1 MRSRTVL
8 SNFLWRFAER
18 CGAQLV
24 SAVVTIILARL
35 LMPEDYGVVALM
47 TVVIDILN
55 VFVASGLGTALI
67 QKKDAD
73 DTDFSTVF
81 YTNVLFCLAM
91 YALLFLGAPLIARF
105 YKNPDMTAML
115 RVLGIVILISGVK
128 NVQISYVSRHMQFRR
143 FFFATL
149 GGTLGAA
156 VVGIWMAYRGYG
168 AWALIAQHLF
178 NTAVDTLI
186 LWITVKWRPKRLFS
200 FERLKGLFS
209 FGWKMLASSLVAT
222 IYNNLRT
229 MIIGKKY
236 TSSDLAFYKK
246 GETWPGLFVTNI
258 NYSIDSVL
266 LPTMSNA
273 QDEPA
278 AVKSMVRRAIKT
290 STYLMAPALM
300 GLFFV
305 SEPVIRLVLTEKWMP
320 ILPFQRIFCITYM
333 FYPIHT
339 ANLSAIKAMGRS
351 DLYLKLEILKKIV
364 GMVLLL
370 TSMWFGVMA
379 MAYSLLANSLITQ
392 LLNTRP
398 NKRLLNYGYLE
409 QLKDILPGIALAVGM
424 GAAVYCVRYL
434 HLSDLATLAIQIP
447 LGVAIYVG
455 VSALFR
461 MESFRYLLSIVKS
474 YLGKKKQ
481 PE

>member
-1 MRSRTVL
+1 MKSRIVL

-81 YTNVLFCLAM
+81 YTNVLFCLTM

-168 AWALIAQHLF
+168 AWALIAQHL
-178 NTAVDTLI
+178 
-186 LWITVKWRPKRLFS
+186 
-200 FERLKGLFS
+200 
-209 FGWKMLASSLVAT
+209 
-222 IYNNLRT
+222 
-229 MIIGKKY
+229 
-236 TSSDLAFYKK
+236 
-246 GETWPGLFVTNI
+246 
-258 NYSIDSVL
+258 
-266 LPTMSNA
+266 
-273 QDEPA
+273 
-278 AVKSMVRRAIKT
+278 
-290 STYLMAPALM
+290 STPP
-300 GLFFV
+300 
-305 SEPVIRLVLTEKWMP
+305 STP
-320 ILPFQRIFCITYM
+320 
-333 FYPIHT
+333 
-339 ANLSAIKAMGRS
+339 
-351 DLYLKLEILKKIV
+351 
-364 GMVLLL
+364 
-370 TSMWFGVMA
+370 
-379 MAYSLLANSLITQ
+379 
-392 LLNTRP
+392 
-398 NKRLLNYGYLE
+398 
-409 QLKDILPGIALAVGM
+409 
-424 GAAVYCVRYL
+424 
-434 HLSDLATLAIQIP
+434 
-447 LGVAIYVG
+447 
-455 VSALFR
+455 
-461 MESFRYLLSIVKS
+461 
-474 YLGKKKQ
+474 
-481 PE
+481 